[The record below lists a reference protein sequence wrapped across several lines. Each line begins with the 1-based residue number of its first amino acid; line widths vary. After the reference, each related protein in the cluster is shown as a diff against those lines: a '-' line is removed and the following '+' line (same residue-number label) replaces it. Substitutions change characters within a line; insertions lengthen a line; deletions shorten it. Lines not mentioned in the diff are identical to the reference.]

1 VTRRSQPWP
10 LLVLMAVL
18 IAEEPLTFALYASS
32 VVNRVAERGA
42 LAVAVLIARVFV
54 TAVGIAAG
62 LAIWNDRP
70 WAVSFARIAVALSA
84 AATIVTAITGAL
96 PISTPPGLRTP
107 YLVATLVWDA
117 AWIAYLTWAWRSP
130 GRGVG

>member
-32 VVNRVAERGA
+32 VVDRVAERGA
-42 LAVAVLIARVFV
+42 LAVAVLLARVLV

-62 LAIWNDRP
+62 LAIWNGRP
-70 WAVSFARIAVALSA
+70 WAVAFARIAVALSA
-84 AATIVTAITGAL
+84 AATIVSAATGAL
-96 PISTPPGLRTP
+96 PMSTPPGLRTP

-117 AWIAYLTWAWRSP
+117 GWILYLSRALRAP
-130 GRGVG
+130 